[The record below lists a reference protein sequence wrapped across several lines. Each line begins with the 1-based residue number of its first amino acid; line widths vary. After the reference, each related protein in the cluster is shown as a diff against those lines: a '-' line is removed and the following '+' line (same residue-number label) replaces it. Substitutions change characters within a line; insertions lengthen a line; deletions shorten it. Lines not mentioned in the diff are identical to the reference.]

1 MRSDAVTT
9 DPTLTQFLGV
19 AGAVPRGLSIEVS
32 DKSKNHVLDTITA
45 MVSGSRLR
53 PGKPAIDFIASQ
65 WGASSPS

>member
-1 MRSDAVTT
+1 VTT
-9 DPTLTQFLGV
+9 DPTLPHILGA

-32 DKSKNHVLDTITA
+32 DKTKNHVLDTITA